1 MGSGCKFLTKYSTL
15 ESRQPHILP
24 GIVLTLAAAVVSEID
39 TLICFFIPSHYA
51 HGPRQQRQATP
62 QQHSSISATQII
74 NPKHP
79 LSLFLFLRLFAA
91 IPPYPHFS
99 RPLPKNILH
108 PAPTSHTLHAV
119 PSSLNL
125 VNTWCCS
132 RQDCRSFPGPRADET
147 RLRTRCVAVIP
158 AETHRGKAAIPP
170 YISPNHTARKAAVIA
185 MAAPVR
191 CIPTDIVL
199 HHGRPQ

>member
-1 MGSGCKFLTKYSTL
+1 MHPLVRECL
-15 ESRQPHILP
+15 
-24 GIVLTLAAAVVSEID
+24 GIPDAAPPNPAAVHSCPWGVERIAAMQPACPAPLPLLFS
-39 TLICFFIPSHYA
+39 LILTFHF
-51 HGPRQQRQATP
+51 
-62 QQHSSISATQII
+62 
-74 NPKHP
+74 
-79 LSLFLFLRLFAA
+79 
-91 IPPYPHFS
+91 PP
-99 RPLPKNILH
+99 PKNILH
-108 PAPTSHTLHAV
+108 HGPASRTLHAV

-132 RQDCRSFPGPRADET
+132 RQDCRSFPGLCADET

-158 AETHRGKAAIPP
+158 AETHRGNAALSP
-170 YISPNHTARKAAVIA
+170 YISPNHTARKAAVIV